1 MTELSNLLEIDAR
14 TFLDNAEELGLVDE
28 LAIDAFATEHDL
40 DEDEIGA
47 LRAELEARGVELVD
61 TAATDDSTDEDDNGC
76 P

>member
-47 LRAELEARGVELVD
+47 LR
-61 TAATDDSTDEDDNGC
+61 
-76 P
+76 